1 MEQKNKEK
9 ISQLIKTLFEKMGF
23 QTNIE
28 IIDQAEGV
36 LFNIKTA
43 ESDFF
48 FNENERRNYIISLN
62 HIIKKISQ
70 QILDKESQPK
80 FFLDINSYQK
90 QRNDTLK
97 ELARLSAQK
106 VRYFQKEISLK
117 PMSSYER
124 RIIHLALAGDPD
136 IVTESAGQGPDRKV
150 VIKPNLMNASL
161 SKK

>member
-9 ISQLIKTLFEKMGF
+9 ISQLIKTLLEKMGF

-48 FNENERRNYIISLN
+48 FNERRNYIISLN
-62 HIIKKISQ
+62 HIIKKISK
-70 QILDKESQPK
+70 QILDNESQPK

-136 IVTESAGQGPDRKV
+136 ILTESAGQGPERKV